1 MKLGILALALALG
14 TGACVADDPTTSDRV
29 EGQVTDFNVADE
41 VEIPKDPGQTP
52 DFAIVVITGMEIPG
66 RTPTTEHID
75 ITNVDTATLRPEV
88 RELCEQA
95 DTLPGSDVCSTICSG
110 VSAKLFDQGATGG
123 CTQHTCVMPNG
134 TTVNLDA
141 CVGD

>member
-1 MKLGILALALALG
+1 MKLAYLALALG
-14 TGACVADDPTTSDRV
+14 LVSGACVADDTTSGRV
-29 EGQVTDFNVADE
+29 DNQVTDFAVADE
-41 VEIPKDPGQTP
+41 VEIPKDEGATP

-66 RTPTTEHID
+66 KTPTTEHID

-88 RELCEQA
+88 RDLCVQA
-95 DTLPGSDVCSTICSG
+95 DGLPSSDVCSTICTG
-110 VSAKLFDQGATGG
+110 FSAKLFDQGDAGG
-123 CTQHTCVMPNG
+123 CSQHTCVMPNG